1 MRVTEKLLLG
11 IACSALCLTMA
22 GCSDDDNWSPTDNLS
37 KKYELGTVTAADSAT
52 LLVSNGQSEKGFT
65 DDIYITSS
73 ALPGKTSSTESTEAK
88 LEAEEGADPH
98 GLTHKLI
105 EEASELLQAKA
116 TDVKVLGK
124 ESFTPNTVYTTTA
137 KDEDIVINADFNF
150 SGTTTKA
157 TFRKIL
163 ANDETKSVLV
173 FAEVDPDTEEACID
187 EEKAL
192 AIDKIF
198 GEANSYDDEGKAIGE
213 RVRSVFGKEWSK
225 DGGRDG
231 EEKIVIMMCSSM
243 KKTLYGYFDPKDAFS
258 KEDSQDSNE
267 GEILYLNSNCSDTD
281 LYSTIAHEFQHM
293 CDFNQKVC
301 LDGEFSGQYEDT
313 TINEG
318 KSTLAEDL
326 CGFRMRAEDE
336 DTDEK
341 TVAPSNSYLFKT
353 TSAYL
358 ANPGKVSLLSFN
370 NALGEYGQAYL
381 LMKYITDRYGTSTIT
396 EIATSPNVSFDN
408 IEDVTGTE
416 FSQLYYDFGM
426 TNLLSNKDNAPILY
440 NYKSIDLNK
449 NYLHDN
455 DEASPIG
462 RATPVEVTSKSNKY
476 KIKSMSNNYY
486 SITYSAPEENVG
498 VGLVTPTT
506 SKYSLS
512 FFRNGLL
519 NKIF

>member
-22 GCSDDDNWSPTDNLS
+22 GCSDDDNWSPTDNLT
-37 KKYELGTVTAADSAT
+37 KRYELGTVTASDSAT

-65 DDIYITSS
+65 DEIYITSS
-73 ALPGKTSSTESTEAK
+73 ARPGTASSTEAK

-105 EEASELLQAKA
+105 KEASELLKAKA
-116 TDVKVLGK
+116 TEVKVLGK
-124 ESFTPNTVYTTTA
+124 ETFTPNTIYTDTA
-137 KDEDIVINADFNF
+137 KDEDIEINADFNF

-213 RVRSVFGKEWSK
+213 RVRSVFGQEWSK

-231 EEKIVIMMCSSM
+231 EEKVIIMMCSSM
-243 KKTLYGYFDPKDAFS
+243 KKNLYGYFDPKDAFS
-258 KEDSQDSNE
+258 KKDSQYSNE
-267 GEILYLNSNCSDTD
+267 GEILYLNSNCADAD

-301 LDGEFSGQYEDT
+301 LDGEFSGEYEDT

-318 KSTLAEDL
+318 TSTLAEDF
-326 CGFRMRAEDE
+326 CGFRMRTEDE
-336 DTDEK
+336 ETE
-341 TVAPSNSYLFKT
+341 APSNSYLFST

-358 ANPGKVSLLSFN
+358 ANPSKVSLLSFN

-381 LMKYITDRYGTSTIT
+381 LMRYITDRYGNDKIK

-408 IEDVTGTE
+408 IEDVTGTT

-426 TNLLSNKDNAPILY
+426 TNMLSNRDNTAAIY
-440 NYKSIDLNK
+440 NYKSIDLTK
-449 NYLHDN
+449 NYLHDT
-455 DEASPIG
+455 DEASPLG
-462 RATPVEVTSKSNKY
+462 RAVPTVVTAKSNQY

-486 SITYSAPEENVG
+486 SINYSAPEDDVI

-519 NKIF
+519 TKIF

>member
-22 GCSDDDNWSPTDNLS
+22 GCSDDDHWSPTDNLT
-37 KKYELGTVTAADSAT
+37 KRYELGTVTASDSAT

-65 DDIYITSS
+65 DEIYITSS
-73 ALPGKTSSTESTEAK
+73 ARPGTASSSEAK
-88 LEAEEGADPH
+88 LEAEDGADPH

-105 EEASELLQAKA
+105 KEASELLKTKA
-116 TDVKVLGK
+116 TEAKVLGK
-124 ESFTPNTVYTTTA
+124 ESFTPNTIYTDTA
-137 KDEDIVINADFNF
+137 KDEDVEINADFNF

-192 AIDKIF
+192 AIDAIF
-198 GEANSYDDEGKAIGE
+198 GEANSYDDDGKAIGE
-213 RVRSVFGKEWSK
+213 RVRSVFGQEWRK

-231 EEKIVIMMCSSM
+231 EEKVIIMMCSSM
-243 KKTLYGYFDPKDAFS
+243 KKNLYGYFDPKDAFS
-258 KEDSQDSNE
+258 KKDSKYSNE
-267 GEILYLNSNCSDTD
+267 GEILYLNSNCDD
-281 LYSTIAHEFQHM
+281 DELYSTIAHEFQHM

-301 LDGEFSGQYEDT
+301 LDGEFSGEYEDT

-318 KSTLAEDL
+318 KSTLAEDF
-326 CGFRMRAEDE
+326 CGFRMRAEGE
-336 DTDEK
+336 ETE
-341 TVAPSNSYLFKT
+341 APSNSYLFST
-353 TSAYL
+353 ASAYL

-381 LMKYITDRYGTSTIT
+381 LMRYITDRYGNDTIK

-408 IEDVTGTE
+408 IENVTGTT

-426 TNLLSNKDNAPILY
+426 TNMLSNRDNAPALY
-440 NYKSIDLNK
+440 NYKSIDLTK
-449 NYLHDN
+449 NYLHGT
-455 DEASPIG
+455 DEVSSLG
-462 RATPVEVTSKSNKY
+462 RAVPTAIASKSNQY

-486 SITYSAPEENVG
+486 SINYSAPEDDVI

-519 NKIF
+519 TKIF

>member
-22 GCSDDDNWSPTDNLS
+22 GCSDDDNWSPTDNLT
-37 KKYELGTVTAADSAT
+37 KKYELGTVTAADSST

-73 ALPGKTSSTESTEAK
+73 ALPAKTSSTTEAEAK

-105 EEASELLQAKA
+105 EEASELLKAKA

-124 ESFTPNTVYTTTA
+124 ESFTPNTVYTDTA
-137 KDEDIVINADFNF
+137 KDEDVVINADFNF

-163 ANDETKSVLV
+163 DNSETKSVLV

-192 AIDKIF
+192 AIDKMF
-198 GEANSYDDEGKAIGE
+198 GGANPYDDEGKAIGE

-231 EEKIVIMMCSSM
+231 EEKIIIMMCSSM
-243 KKTLYGYFDPKDAFS
+243 KKSLYGYFDPKDAFS
-258 KEDSQDSNE
+258 KKDSKYSNE
-267 GEILYLNSNCSDTD
+267 GEILYLNSNCADAD

-301 LDGEFSGQYEDT
+301 LDGEFSGEYEDT

-318 KSTLAEDL
+318 KSTLAEDF

-336 DTDEK
+336 ETE
-341 TVAPSNSYLFKT
+341 APSNSYLFST
-353 TSAYL
+353 ASAYL

-381 LMKYITDRYGTSTIT
+381 LMKYITDRYGNSTIT

-426 TNLLSNKDNAPILY
+426 TNLLSNRDNAPALY

-449 NYLHDN
+449 NYLHGA
-455 DEASPIG
+455 DEASALG
-462 RATPVEVTSKSNKY
+462 RAVPVTVTSKSNQY
-476 KIKSMSNNYY
+476 KVKSMSNNYY
-486 SITYSAPEENVG
+486 SISYSAPEDNVG
-498 VGLVTPTT
+498 VGLVTPST

-519 NKIF
+519 TKIF